1 MPQPASTPTSYPYPD
16 PQRSRNLERLGD
28 EGVKS
33 CAH

>member
-1 MPQPASTPTSYPYPD
+1 MPQPASTPTSYPD